1 MVRIFRRDC
10 HVKLVF
16 KDSELP
22 RFLLYGRYLPVT
34 EQILVVVY
42 STVLDIVIKKTYKI
56 PYY

>member
-1 MVRIFRRDC
+1 M
-10 HVKLVF
+10 F